1 MKQTGVFQGDG
12 MPGSGDA
19 LWEINNEYRKQL
31 TLLMS
36 HMKLLEE
43 LLKVQGRAE
52 PGLRAAIRRF
62 RAALEEIDADQHEW
76 RHRYFYMKPAGEDRR
91 RMVSDPAAIELA
103 LQTFR
108 QMFAG
113 HAQQYAL
120 IAQTFAG
127 LARPD
132 PALTRVIKGGDLWL
146 MCQEEVAELAGYGRF
161 IQAQLSGQLFS

>member
-1 MKQTGVFQGDG
+1 MAG
-12 MPGSGDA
+12 PGDA

-43 LLKVQGRAE
+43 LLKMQGRAE
-52 PGLRAAIRRF
+52 PALRAAIRRF

-76 RHRYFYMKPAGEDRR
+76 RHRYFYVKPAGEDRR
-91 RMVSDPAAIELA
+91 RMVSDPEAIELA

-108 QMFAG
+108 HMYAG
-113 HAQQYAL
+113 HAPQFNLLAR
-120 IAQTFAG
+120 TFEE
-127 LARPD
+127 LPRPD

-146 MCQEEVAELAGYGRF
+146 MCQEEVAALADYDRF
-161 IQAQLSGQLFS
+161 IQAQLESQPFP